1 MGCLFAIFGGLFPRL
16 AVLFIWLARP
26 SLFASAMGGRWFL
39 PLLGIIF
46 LPFTTLMYILLWA
59 PGGLVGFDWL
69 WIILAVILDLSH
81 VGAAGYANRNRVPGY
96 GQP

>member
-1 MGCLFAIFGGLFPRL
+1 MGCLLAIFGGLFPRL

-26 SLFASAMGGRWFL
+26 VLFSTAMGGRWFL

-46 LPFTTLMYILLWA
+46 LPFTTLMYVLLWG

-69 WIILAVILDLSH
+69 WIVLALILDLSH
-81 VGAAGYANRNRVPGY
+81 AGGVGYANRSRMPGSA
-96 GQP
+96 PA

>member
-1 MGCLFAIFGGLFPRL
+1 
-16 AVLFIWLARP
+16 
-26 SLFASAMGGRWFL
+26 
-39 PLLGIIF
+39 
-46 LPFTTLMYILLWA
+46 MYILLWS

-81 VGAAGYANRNRVPGY
+81 VGAAGYANRDRVPGY